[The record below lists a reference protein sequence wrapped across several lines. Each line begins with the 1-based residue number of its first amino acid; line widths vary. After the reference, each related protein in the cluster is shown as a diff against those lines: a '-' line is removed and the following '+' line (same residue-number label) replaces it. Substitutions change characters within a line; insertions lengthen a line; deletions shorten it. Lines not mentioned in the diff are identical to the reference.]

1 MISRLDNNISNIYS
15 RFFIVVIFPAL
26 ISAIPLSDVQTTKIG
41 AVAVTTTAEKPV
53 ENVKTTQTT
62 VEQEV
67 SENASVEN
75 TDSLPPLIFPTDQN
89 KIVAQNATALKIL
102 QHSYQTE
109 VMFIF

>member
-1 MISRLDNNISNIYS
+1 M
-15 RFFIVVIFPAL
+15 
-26 ISAIPLSDVQTTKIG
+26 
-41 AVAVTTTAEKPV
+41 
-53 ENVKTTQTT
+53 
-62 VEQEV
+62 

-109 VMFIF
+109 VKFLF

>member
-1 MISRLDNNISNIYS
+1 MISRLDNNISNIFS
-15 RFFIVVIFPAL
+15 RFVVVIFVAL
-26 ISAIPLSDVQTTKIG
+26 ISAIPLSDAQTTKIG
-41 AVAVTTTAEKPV
+41 AVVVTTTAQKPV

-109 VMFIF
+109 VKFLF

>member
-1 MISRLDNNISNIYS
+1 M
-15 RFFIVVIFPAL
+15 FVVVFLAL
-26 ISAIPLSDVQTTKIG
+26 ISAIPLSDVQTTKFG
-41 AVAVTTTAEKPV
+41 VVAVTTTAEKPV
-53 ENVKTTQTT
+53 EIVKTTQTTLKT

-109 VMFIF
+109 VKFLF